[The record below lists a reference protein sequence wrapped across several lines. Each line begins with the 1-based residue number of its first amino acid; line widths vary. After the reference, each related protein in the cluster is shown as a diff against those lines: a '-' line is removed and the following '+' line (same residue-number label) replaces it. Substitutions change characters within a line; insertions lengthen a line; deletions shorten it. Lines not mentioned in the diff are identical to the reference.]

1 MKRIV
6 LLFLLVFV
14 AVCAFAAGSKKT
26 DPGLTFTRTGAG
38 LIIGDP
44 FGFVGKLWMGNEVA
58 IDPALAFSSTAKFHI
73 QADYVWHDFK
83 LIEMK
88 NTQDSMAVY
97 YGPGALIRV
106 ALDNSFVIG
115 IRGVIGLTY
124 IFKASPFDTFI
135 EIAPSLFLTPN
146 IQMTVLGGLGARFYF

>member
-1 MKRIV
+1 MKKCILA
-6 LLFLLVFV
+6 LLIISV
-14 AVCAFAAGSKKT
+14 AACCFAAGSKK
-26 DPGLTFTRTGAG
+26 DNGGLTFTRTGVG

-44 FGFVGKLWMGNEVA
+44 FGFTGKLWMGNEVA

-73 QADYVWHDFK
+73 QADYVWHNYK

-88 NTQDSMAVY
+88 GTQDSMAVY

-115 IRGVIGLTY
+115 FRGVIGRTY
-124 IFKASPFDTFI
+124 IFKSSPFDTFI

-146 IQMTVLGGLGARFYF
+146 FQMTMLGGFGARFYF